1 MTAVRT
7 AVSTAPPDPPDAVIF
22 AVRGEVDMST
32 GPLLRHVLLSPRRDA
47 APQVTVDLTAVS
59 FPSAAGPSALVNLD
73 ARTRVALPP
82 LTTTCPDSELGSYPA
97 LADAP
102 PFPGGGPDG

>member
-7 AVSTAPPDPPDAVIF
+7 AVSTAPPGPPDAVIF

-32 GPLLRHVLLSPRRDA
+32 GPLLRHVLLSPRRDGR
-47 APQVTVDLTAVS
+47 PQRTADLTAVS

-73 ARTRVALPP
+73 ARPRVALPP
-82 LTTTCPDSELGSYPA
+82 LTTTCPDSEFGSYPA